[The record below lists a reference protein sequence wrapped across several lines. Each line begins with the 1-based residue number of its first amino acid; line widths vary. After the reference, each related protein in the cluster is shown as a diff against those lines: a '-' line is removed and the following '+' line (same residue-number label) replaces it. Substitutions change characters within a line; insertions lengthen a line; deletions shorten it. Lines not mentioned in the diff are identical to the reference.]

1 MPTYQYECEKCAA
14 RFQVTRPISGKTSK
28 ASCPKC
34 GAKTV
39 HQVLSAFYA
48 KTIKKS

>member
-14 RFQVTRPISGKTSK
+14 RFEVTRPIGLKAK